1 MEERKYTKEL
11 VLKDL
16 KHKLEEIQELQNG
29 VSWIIDHYEKGI
41 LPE

>member
-16 KHKLEEIQELQNG
+16 KYKLEEIQELKNG
-29 VSWIIDHYEKGI
+29 VSWIIDHYERGT